1 MDEIDR
7 LASRSLG
14 PTRNMEDRRGG
25 ERVPLR
31 LLLNEYVGE
40 RLQRGYALDVSP
52 TGLYLDRVFGASHD
66 RLQLG
71 RDERTVQLEFE
82 LPATNESIWALAEI
96 RHDRVGTP
104 RGERTMVH
112 GTGMR
117 FRGDGAQARA
127 ADRRLRLRRASPRAL
142 ARLLERVTNRRRRRD
157 RRGTDR
163 RSVAA

>member
-1 MDEIDR
+1 MDELDR
-7 LASRSLG
+7 LTSRSIG
-14 PTRNMEDRRGG
+14 SERQHEDRRGG
-25 ERVPLR
+25 ERVPLQ
-31 LLLNEYVGE
+31 LLVNEYVGE
-40 RLQRGYALDVSP
+40 RLQRGYVSDVSP

-71 RDERTVQLEFE
+71 RDERMVQLEFE

-117 FRGDGAQARA
+117 FTAMARKHERLISDFVFEERRRG
-127 ADRRLRLRRASPRAL
+127 L
-142 ARLLERVTNRRRRRD
+142 ARLLERITNRRRRD
-157 RRGTDR
+157 RRRNHR

>member
-1 MDEIDR
+1 MDELER
-7 LASRSLG
+7 LASRSIG

-117 FRGDGAQARA
+117 FRAMARKHERLI
-127 ADRRLRLRRASPRAL
+127 ADFVFEERRRGL